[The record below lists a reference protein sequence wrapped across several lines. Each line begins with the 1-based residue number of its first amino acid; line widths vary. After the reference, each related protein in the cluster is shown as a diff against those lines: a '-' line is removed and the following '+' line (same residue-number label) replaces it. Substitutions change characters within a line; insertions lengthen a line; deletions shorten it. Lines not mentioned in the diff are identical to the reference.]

1 MRTLF
6 TIICLGLLLSC
17 SSVSNKNITEKSE
30 SGKIY
35 FPIIDTFSD
44 ISDEIVSNLDKMG
57 TDNTEILNV
66 YEGEYFNY
74 IFDNSP
80 QIFNLAGKKVGFI
93 RDKMDYFKQ
102 TRSLY
107 NQGSSIVGGNS
118 LYIFNDAQKEESGG
132 YDAAIVYWSKF
143 VIPTR
148 TVVKRLH
155 KRKVATR

>member
-74 IFDNSP
+74 IFDISP
-80 QIFNLAGKKVGFI
+80 QIFNLAG
-93 RDKMDYFKQ
+93 
-102 TRSLY
+102 
-107 NQGSSIVGGNS
+107 
-118 LYIFNDAQKEESGG
+118 
-132 YDAAIVYWSKF
+132 
-143 VIPTR
+143 
-148 TVVKRLH
+148 
-155 KRKVATR
+155 